1 MLRPSVDSAPLSDD
15 LPHSCLGVEVRTW
28 FTITLLT
35 LLALAGCAETSV
47 MPLSANRVQ
56 ILVNADGDCGPTGA
70 QDVAF
75 QRAAAATIQRG
86 FDRFI
91 VVSTDRDSQQAS
103 SFFGST
109 TTATGTFGS
118 SFGSALFW
126 SEHQS
131 IIVIEMFNSL
141 DPGADDAI
149 DARDAL
155 GPDWQTIVAKEGS
168 LFSC

>member
-1 MLRPSVDSAPLSDD
+1 MAGMRISVTISL
-15 LPHSCLGVEVRTW
+15 LG
-28 FTITLLT
+28 

-75 QRAAAATIQRG
+75 QRAAAVTIQRG
-86 FDRFI
+86 FDKFI
-91 VVSTDRDSQQAS
+91 IESSDRESQQAS

-109 TTATGTFGS
+109 TTTTGTHGN
-118 SFGSALFW
+118 SFGSAFFW

-131 IIVIEMFNSL
+131 IVVLKMFKSSE
-141 DPGADDAI
+141 PEASDAI

-155 GPDWQTIVAKEGS
+155 GPDWQVIAAKEGS
-168 LFSC
+168 FFSC